1 MSLYK
6 FIDENTIKK
15 YNGGFVVLKNRIYTN
30 PKADIV
36 AAAGYKALA
45 EVELPEI
52 DAETQYIVTTYQDGE
67 VITPVY
73 TVVEFQEIPQM

>member
-1 MSLYK
+1 MGLYK
-6 FIDENTIKK
+6 YVNENTIKK
-15 YNGGFVVLKNRIYTN
+15 YNGGFVVLNNRIYTN
-30 PKADIV
+30 PKPDIV
-36 AAAGYKALA
+36 AAVGYKPLA

-73 TVVEFQEIPQM
+73 TIEEIPELPQM

>member
-1 MSLYK
+1 MSLY
-6 FIDENTIKK
+6 IYVNENTIKK

-52 DAETQYIVTTYQDGE
+52 NAETQYIVTTYQDGE